1 MITITNNQIHRDEE
15 HIGDIIGSI
24 AWMKAKPAGRIAGQ
38 IRQVA
43 GIDGLKFEVCEAPEG
58 RVKLMV
64 KSLPPG
70 TGAFEINARAQEI
83 LSPAISAVEVVDDFD
98 VSEPVASCDDLA
110 AGNTFDVP
118 ADWGTP
124 GTAYFS
130 RCFVNHHGNDAYS
143 LYCKA
148 NGI

>member
-1 MITITNNQIHRDEE
+1 MITVTNNQIHRDDE

-43 GIDGLKFEVCEAPEG
+43 GIDGLKFEVVE
-58 RVKLMV
+58 
-64 KSLPPG
+64 
-70 TGAFEINARAQEI
+70 T
-83 LSPAISAVEVVDDFD
+83 SPIPAAESVIVPAAVVPVPVSDD
-98 VSEPVASCDDLA
+98 AG
-110 AGNTFDVP
+110 AGNAFHVP

-130 RCFVNHHGNDAYS
+130 RCFINHHGNDAYS
-143 LYCKA
+143 TYCKA